1 MKFKAI
7 VKDKETKKRQI
18 IEVEANSK
26 KECMDELRRNGYS
39 LSNKKVLEAKLFDHV
54 MYELGK
60 CDTQY
65 EMDLVWKIRSFDET
79 YETVMEKEFQE
90 LDRKLFGDCE

>member
-1 MKFKAI
+1 MKFKAV
-7 VKDKETKKRQI
+7 VKDKETKERKI
-18 IEVEANSK
+18 IEVEYNSK

-39 LSNKKVLEAKLFDHV
+39 FSNKKVLESELFDHV

-60 CDTQY
+60 CDNQF
-65 EMDLVWKIRSFDET
+65 ERDLVWKIRNLNET

-90 LDRKLFGDCE
+90 LDKKFFED